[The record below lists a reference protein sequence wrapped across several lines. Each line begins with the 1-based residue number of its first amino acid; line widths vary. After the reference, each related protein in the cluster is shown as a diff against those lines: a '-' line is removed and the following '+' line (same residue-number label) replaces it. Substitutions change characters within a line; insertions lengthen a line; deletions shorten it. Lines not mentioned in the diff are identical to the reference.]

1 MSATPNDCI
10 TVTTTLGLAFE
21 LGWNEWKL
29 AFSTSRLQA
38 PRLRTIRARDLAALA
53 EEIAK
58 AKARFGL
65 SAETPV
71 ISCYE
76 AGRDGFWL
84 HRWLTKHD
92 IQNHVFDA
100 SSIDRSSRRR
110 QAKTD
115 RLDVGKLLTLLWRHL
130 GGERDAV
137 RIVTVPSVENE
148 DGRHLHRS
156 LQVLKGE
163 RTAHINRI
171 KGTLASVGLAVEVNG
186 TFGGRLDAMRTW
198 DGQPLGSGMVAC
210 LRDEFERWQL
220 VDRQIR
226 EQEKKRIQEVRTQ
239 DSEER
244 VRKMLTLKAIGMNT
258 AWLLDREFFG
268 WRAFR
273 NRRELGALAG
283 LTPVPYQ
290 SGNSERSHGIS
301 KAGNRRLRAMMIEVA
316 WMWLRWQPGSRL
328 SEWYMARFGTGSSR
342 QRRIGIV
349 ALARKLLVAVWR
361 FLESGEV
368 PDGAVLVD
376 WRTKLKIG

>member
-1 MSATPNDCI
+1 MSATPNNCI
-10 TVTTTLGLAFE
+10 AVTATLGLAFE

-29 AFSTSRLQA
+29 AFSTSQLQA
-38 PRLRTIRARDLAALA
+38 PRLRTIRARDLTALA
-53 EEIAK
+53 DEIVN

-65 SAETPV
+65 PAETPV

-92 IQNHVFDA
+92 IQNRVFDA

-137 RIVTVPSVENE
+137 RLVTVPNVENE

-171 KGTLASVGLAVEVNG
+171 KGILASVGLAAEVDA
-186 TFGGRLDAMRTW
+186 TFGGRLDAMRSW

-226 EQEKKRIQEVRTQ
+226 AQEKKRLQEVRTN

-244 VRKMLTLKAIGMNT
+244 VRRMLTLKAIGMNT

-273 NRRELGALAG
+273 NRRELGSLAG

-290 SGNSERSHGIS
+290 SGNSDRDQGIS

-328 SEWYMARFGTGSSR
+328 SEWYMARFGAGSSR

-361 FLESGEV
+361 FLETGEV
-368 PDGAVLVD
+368 PAGAVLVD
-376 WRTKLKIG
+376 WRTKLRHA

>member
-1 MSATPNDCI
+1 MSATPKNCI
-10 TVTTTLGLAFE
+10 TTTTTLSMAFE
-21 LGWNEWKL
+21 LGWTEWKL
-29 AFSTSRLQA
+29 AFSANGNQT

-58 AKARFGL
+58 AKTRFGL
-65 SAETPV
+65 PWQTSV
-71 ISCYE
+71 VSCYE

-84 HRWLTKHD
+84 HRWLTQQGF
-92 IQNHVFDA
+92 QNHVFDA
-100 SSIDRSSRRR
+100 SSIERSSRRR

-115 RLDVGKLLTLLWRHL
+115 RLDVGKLLALLWRHL

-137 RIVTVPSVENE
+137 RIVRVPSAENE
-148 DGRHLHRS
+148 DRRHPHRS

-163 RTAHINRI
+163 RTAHVNRI
-171 KGTLASVGLAVEVNG
+171 KGTLASVGLAAEVNA
-186 TFGGRLDAMRTW
+186 TFGERLGAMRTC
-198 DGQPLGSGMVAC
+198 DGRPLGSGLLAC

-220 VDRQIR
+220 VHRQILAR
-226 EQEKKRIQEVRTQ
+226 EKERVLEVRSN
-239 DSEER
+239 DSAER
-244 VRKMLTLKAIGMNT
+244 VRKLLTLKAIGMNT

-273 NRRELGALAG
+273 NRRELGSLAG

-290 SGNSERSHGIS
+290 SGNRERDHGIS

-328 SEWYMARFGTGSSR
+328 SEWFVMRFGEGSSR

-349 ALARKLLVAVWR
+349 ALARKLLVALWR
-361 FLESGEV
+361 FLETGEI
-368 PDGAVLVD
+368 PTGAMLVD
-376 WRTKLKIG
+376 WQTKLKHA

>member
-1 MSATPNDCI
+1 MSATQSNSI
-10 TVTTTLGLAFE
+10 TTTTVLGLAFE

-29 AFSTSRLQA
+29 AFSAGGIQA
-38 PRLRTIRARDLAALA
+38 PRLRTIGARNLAALA
-53 EEIAK
+53 QEIAK

-65 SAETPV
+65 PAETPV
-71 ISCYE
+71 VSCYE

-84 HRWLTKHD
+84 HRWLA
-92 IQNHVFDA
+92 QQGFRNHVFDA

-115 RLDVGKLLTLLWRHL
+115 RLDVGKLLALLWRHL

-137 RIVTVPSVENE
+137 RIVRVPSAEIE
-148 DGRHLHRS
+148 DRRHLHRG
-156 LQVLKGE
+156 LQVLKSE
-163 RTAHINRI
+163 RTAHVNRI
-171 KGTLASVGLAVEVNG
+171 KGILASVGLAAEVNP
-186 TFGGRLDAMRTW
+186 TFGERLGTMRTH
-198 DGQPLGSGMVAC
+198 DGQPLGAGLQAC

-220 VDRQIR
+220 VQRQIGAR
-226 EQEKKRIQEVRTQ
+226 EKERIEEVRSN

-244 VRKMLTLKAIGMNT
+244 VRKLLTLKAIGMNT
-258 AWLLDREFFG
+258 AWLLDREFFS
-268 WRAFR
+268 WRTFR

-290 SGNSERSHGIS
+290 SGNSDRDQGIS

-328 SEWYMARFGTGSSR
+328 SEWYVTRFGKGSSR

-361 FLESGEV
+361 FLETGEI
-368 PDGAVLVD
+368 PAGAVLVD
-376 WRTKLKIG
+376 WRAKLKIA